1 MSRSSAKQLWLD
13 NHERLYA
20 ATLKEIERVGFDGV
34 RIDRVCQE
42 TQLSRPTFYAHFQN
56 KDSVISELLCR
67 LTDEVARGLEAA
79 ARGARDLGS
88 VIDALIRL
96 CQETNA
102 RTPERIRGELAAY
115 LSRHQDIDQ
124 FSASVRAVLSW
135 AIVEAVRRQ
144 EIAPVSDPQALARR
158 IAIVINGFFATHP
171 TRPDKAALEVRE
183 LLGLVLKGL
192 RRG

>member
-13 NHERLYA
+13 NHERLYV
-20 ATLKEIERVGFDGV
+20 ATLKEIERVGFDDV
-34 RIDRVCQE
+34 RIDRICQE
-42 TQLSRPTFYAHFQN
+42 TRLSRPTFYAHFQN

-67 LTDEVARGLEAA
+67 LTDEVARGLEAE

-96 CQETNA
+96 CQEANA

-124 FSASVRAVLSW
+124 FSTSVRAVLSW

-144 EIAPVSDPQALARR
+144 EIGTVSDPQALARR

-171 TRPDKAALEVRE
+171 TRPDKAAVEVRE